1 MYCTGK
7 MATLAFAEEFG
18 AHPDE
23 VENDFLKLDVYF
35 MSLNVK
41 SITETVRDCS
51 YMTSDNFDI
60 LFTPGPPRIR

>member
-1 MYCTGK
+1 
-7 MATLAFAEEFG
+7 MATFAFAEEFG

-41 SITETVRDCS
+41 SITETVRKAI
-51 YMTSDNFDI
+51 Y
-60 LFTPGPPRIR
+60 PR